1 MIWKVFASCLNHFRC
16 KYWIF
21 LLSIKF
27 WEQNWVALAAIIS
40 MFNCKCFC
48 YKRRCVESVSII
60 RKALIKSH
68 IIMEFL
74 KNLSRPFGIIK
85 YSLRYR
91 EILPVF
97 SLAFLWIFHGN
108 LQSSF
113 IYFFTVLW
121 LNSSLRRYSFGI
133 PFSFSRIPNSGT
145 NLAKTLKNI
154 QEWKINE
161 YMYIYIHE
169 K

>member
-113 IYFFTVLW
+113 IYFFLLYYDLIQVFGGIHLGFHFHFQEFQIRELIWRKLW
-121 LNSSLRRYSFGI
+121 
-133 PFSFSRIPNSGT
+133 RIY
-145 NLAKTLKNI
+145 KN
-154 QEWKINE
+154 
-161 YMYIYIHE
+161 E